1 MLYHVIMTLVPTD
14 SDGADI
20 SLDTVE
26 MPYYRGDSLAQA
38 IAAMAQAATTHTESR
53 WSRVSS
59 IRMDVIPENQ
69 PPWEG

>member
-1 MLYHVIMTLVPTD
+1 MLYHVIMTHVPTD

-38 IAAMAQAATTHTESR
+38 IAAMAMAAARAESR